1 MPAAQLHTPDGLIR
15 SFEHRGS
22 PADLGVFEQIFVAQD
37 YSLGRLRRGRELVQR
52 YEAMLASGKTPIIVD
67 AGANIGASV
76 VYWGIHFPKAQILA
90 IEPDKANFALL
101 RKNTQGLNVIL
112 HEAAIG
118 SIEGSAS
125 LSDPGE
131 GEWGYR
137 TARDDAG
144 GLPILSMDSLLE
156 GGVAANAA
164 PFTAKIDI
172 EGAEADLFAANTDWV
187 QSFDLLII
195 ELHDWMLP
203 GQGTSRNFLKC
214 IANLDRDFLHIGENI
229 FSIRN

>member
-22 PADLGVFEQIFVAQD
+22 QADLGVFEQIFVAQD

-112 HEAAIG
+112 YEAAIG

-144 GLPILSMDSLLE
+144 GLPILSMNSLLA
-156 GGVAANAA
+156 GGIAANAA
-164 PFTAKIDI
+164 PFIAKIDI
-172 EGAEADLFAANTDWV
+172 EGAEADLFAASTDWV
-187 QSFDLLII
+187 QNFDLLII

-214 IANLDRDFLHIGENI
+214 IATLDRDFLHIGENI

>member
-1 MPAAQLHTPDGLIR
+1 MPAAQLHMPDGIIR

-22 PADLGVFEQIFVAQD
+22 QADLGVFEQIFVAQD

-52 YEAMLASGKTPIIVD
+52 YEAILSEGKTPIIID

-76 VYWGIHFPKAQILA
+76 VYWAIHFPKAQIIG

-101 RKNTQGLNVIL
+101 RQNTQGLNVVL

-125 LSDPGE
+125 LHDPGE

-137 TARDDAG
+137 TARNDAG
-144 GLPILSMDSLLE
+144 NLPIISMNGLLE
-156 GGVAANAA
+156 SGVAGNGA
-164 PFTAKIDI
+164 PFIAKIDI

-187 QSFDLLII
+187 QKFDLLII
-195 ELHDWMLP
+195 ELHDWLLH
-203 GQGTSRNFLKC
+203 GHGTSRNFLKC

>member
-1 MPAAQLHTPDGLIR
+1 MPVAQLHTPDGLIR

-22 PADLGVFEQIFVAQD
+22 PADVGVFEQIFVAQD

>member
-1 MPAAQLHTPDGLIR
+1 MPVAQLHTPDGLIR

-144 GLPILSMDSLLE
+144 GLPILSMNSLLE

-164 PFTAKIDI
+164 PFITKIDI
-172 EGAEADLFAANTDWV
+172 EGAEADLFAANTGWV

>member
-1 MPAAQLHTPDGLIR
+1 MPVAQLQTPDGLIR
-15 SFEHRGS
+15 PFEHRGS
-22 PADLGVFEQIFVAQD
+22 RADLGVLKQIFTAQD
-37 YSLGRLRRGRELVQR
+37 YSLGRLRRGRGLVQR
-52 YEAMLASGKTPIIVD
+52 YEAILASGKTPIIVD

-76 VYWGIHFPKAQILA
+76 VYWAIHFPKAQILA
-90 IEPDKANFALL
+90 IEPDKANFDLL
-101 RKNTQGLNVIL
+101 RKNTQGLNVVL

-118 SIEGSAS
+118 SIEGRAS

-144 GLPILSMDSLLE
+144 SLSILAMNSLLDDSLS
-156 GGVAANAA
+156 ANGT
-164 PFTAKIDI
+164 PFIVKIDI

-187 QSFDLLII
+187 QRFDLLII
-195 ELHDWMLP
+195 ELHDWLLP
-203 GQGTSRNFLKC
+203 RQGTSRNFLKC
-214 IANLDRDFLHIGENI
+214 IANLDRDFLHLGENI

>member
-1 MPAAQLHTPDGLIR
+1 MPAVQLHTPDGLVR

-22 PADLGVFEQIFVAQD
+22 QADLGVFEQIFVAQD
-37 YSLGRLRRGRELVQR
+37 YSFGRLRRGPELVQR
-52 YEAMLASGKTPIIVD
+52 YEGMLASGKTPIIVD

-76 VYWGIHFPKAQILA
+76 VYWAIHFPKAQILA
-90 IEPDKANFALL
+90 IEPDKGNFALL
-101 RKNTQGLNVIL
+101 RKNTEGLNVVL

-118 SIEGSAS
+118 STEGSAT

-137 TARDDAG
+137 TTRNDAG
-144 GLPILSMDSLLE
+144 SLPVLAMNRILESSAVSN
-156 GGVAANAA
+156 GA
-164 PFTAKIDI
+164 PFIAKIDI
-172 EGAEADLFAANTDWV
+172 EGAEADLFAANTVWV
-187 QSFDLLII
+187 QKFDLLII
-195 ELHDWMLP
+195 ELHDWLLP

>member
-22 PADLGVFEQIFVAQD
+22 QADLGVFEQIFVAQD
-37 YSLGRLRRGRELVQR
+37 YSLGRLRRGPELVQR

-76 VYWGIHFPKAQILA
+76 VYWAIHFPKAQILA
-90 IEPDKANFALL
+90 IEPDGANFALL
-101 RKNTQGLNVIL
+101 QKNTQGLNVVL

-118 SIEGSAS
+118 SAEGSAS

-144 GLPILSMDSLLE
+144 SLSILSMNSLLE
-156 GGVAANAA
+156 SGIAANTA
-164 PFTAKIDI
+164 PFIAKIDI
-172 EGAEADLFAANTDWV
+172 EGAEADLFATNTGWV
-187 QSFDLLII
+187 QSFDLVII
-195 ELHDWMLP
+195 ELHDWLLP

>member
-22 PADLGVFEQIFVAQD
+22 QADLGVFEQIFVAQD

-52 YEAMLASGKTPIIVD
+52 YEAIIAAGLTPIIVD

-76 VYWGIHFPKAQILA
+76 VYWAIHFPKAQILA
-90 IEPDKANFALL
+90 IEPEKTNFALL
-101 RKNTQGLNVIL
+101 QKNTEGLNVVL

-125 LSDPGE
+125 LYDPGE
-131 GEWGYR
+131 GQWAYR
-137 TARDDAG
+137 TTRNDAG
-144 GLPILSMDSLLE
+144 SLPILSMNRLLE
-156 GGVAANAA
+156 SAAAATGA
-164 PFTAKIDI
+164 PFIAKIDI

-187 QSFDLLII
+187 QKFDLLII
-195 ELHDWMLP
+195 ELHDWLLP

-214 IANLDRDFLHIGENI
+214 IAHLDRDFLHIGENI

>member
-1 MPAAQLHTPDGLIR
+1 MQVAQLHTPDGLIR

-118 SIEGSAS
+118 SIGGSAS

-144 GLPILSMDSLLE
+144 GLPILSMNSLLE

-164 PFTAKIDI
+164 PFIAKIDI
-172 EGAEADLFAANTDWV
+172 EGAEADLFAANTGWV
-187 QSFDLLII
+187 QSFDLVII

>member
-1 MPAAQLHTPDGLIR
+1 MPAAQLHMPDGIIR

-22 PADLGVFEQIFVAQD
+22 QADLGVFEQIFVAQD

-52 YEAMLASGKTPIIVD
+52 YEAILSEGKTPIIID

-76 VYWGIHFPKAQILA
+76 VYWAIHFPKAQIIG

-101 RKNTQGLNVIL
+101 RQNTQGLNVVL

-125 LSDPGE
+125 LHDPGE

-137 TARDDAG
+137 TARNDAG
-144 GLPILSMDSLLE
+144 NLPIISMNGLLE
-156 GGVAANAA
+156 SGVAGNGA
-164 PFTAKIDI
+164 PFIAKIDI

-187 QSFDLLII
+187 QKFDLLII
-195 ELHDWMLP
+195 ELHDWLLP
-203 GQGTSRNFLKC
+203 GHGTSRNFLKC

>member
-1 MPAAQLHTPDGLIR
+1 MPVAQLHTPDGLIR

-22 PADLGVFEQIFVAQD
+22 PADLGVFEQIFVTQD
-37 YSLGRLRRGRELVQR
+37 YSLGRLRRGRELVLR

-144 GLPILSMDSLLE
+144 GLPIISMDGLLE
-156 GGVAANAA
+156 SGVARNGA
-164 PFTAKIDI
+164 PFIAKIDI
-172 EGAEADLFAANTDWV
+172 EGAEADLFAANTGWV
-187 QSFDLLII
+187 QSFDLVII

>member
-1 MPAAQLHTPDGLIR
+1 MPVAQLHTPDGLIR

-37 YSLGRLRRGRELVQR
+37 YSLGRLRRGRELVLR

-118 SIEGSAS
+118 SFEGSAS

-144 GLPILSMDSLLE
+144 GLPIISMNGLLE
-156 GGVAANAA
+156 SGVAGNGA
-164 PFTAKIDI
+164 PFIAKIDI
-172 EGAEADLFAANTDWV
+172 EGAEADLFAANTGWV
-187 QSFDLLII
+187 QSFDLVII